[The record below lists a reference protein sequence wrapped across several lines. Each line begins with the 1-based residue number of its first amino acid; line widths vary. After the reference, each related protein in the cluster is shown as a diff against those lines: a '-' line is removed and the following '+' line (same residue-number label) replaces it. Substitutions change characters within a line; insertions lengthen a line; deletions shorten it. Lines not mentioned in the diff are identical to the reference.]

1 MTRRQPISSE
11 DTHTIQQKCG
21 EQDNQLGRI
30 IALLSD
36 RGMRIGEAL
45 GLLKSDILPDSESP
59 YSDLKPHA
67 WKRLGH
73 QRSTPDTPRE
83 GIVMGG

>member
-1 MTRRQPISSE
+1 MTRRQPIPPE

-21 EQDNQLGRI
+21 EQDDQLGRI

-45 GLLKSDILPDSESP
+45 GLLKSDILPDAESP

-73 QRSTPDTPRE
+73 QAVNTSTPRE
-83 GIVMGG
+83 GIVMGD